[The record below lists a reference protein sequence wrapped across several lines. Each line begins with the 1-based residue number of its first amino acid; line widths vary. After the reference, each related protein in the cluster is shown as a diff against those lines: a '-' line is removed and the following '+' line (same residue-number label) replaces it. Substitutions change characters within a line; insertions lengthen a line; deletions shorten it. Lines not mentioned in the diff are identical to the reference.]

1 MSLIPRKS
9 RLVKNAEVI
18 NGNKRDM
25 RKKVI
30 KSTTKDSDL
39 KRAITKRAN
48 GGLASFIELEETPI
62 SFTPTEFSE
71 YNFPLSNTYI
81 DIKQKEQPVE
91 FEEESTTSS
100 KYVPLTNDKKQS
112 STIPFD
118 KLIDE
123 VSQGNESVKNL
134 KKFLTDT
141 ARVESNFDFK
151 VQNKAG
157 APAYGAF
164 QFMDFNI
171 KPLGV
176 SIEEFRNNPR
186 LQIEA
191 AAKLAEQFKSQFTE
205 EDRRL
210 AKEKGYSENALLA
223 GAWLGGVGGVRKVL
237 RGEGNPSDK
246 HWSKEEKGT
255 TVKDRMDKFNKM
267 QEGGV
272 LKCQTGDKFI
282 IPEYGSEKDFDEFIL
297 INEKFKPKTYR
308 DAKGK
313 LTLGYG
319 LRQTYDEDLNPTPVK
334 LGQTITE
341 EEARIQ
347 HERRK
352 QLDMRQIKKRLPNF
366 DLYPKGLQYA
376 IRDMV
381 FNSGETSTFNP
392 NTKFMKALKAYDS
405 SGDYSNW
412 DSVKGIA
419 KHIDWNLDTE
429 GNLGVRAGMRRAM
442 ATEIYDWND
451 NETIGKYHT
460 NPKDKNYYVNSPYWQ
475 FGQLNPKTKGN
486 KIKSRQLGGVLKCQD
501 GKKVDPTILE
511 YWKKQNVVL
520 PEPRHEQVNV
530 DNRTKELKEAQEK
543 DANTKKLGNN
553 LKQFGIDTRNQLGT
567 MLSYVNP
574 SFGLALGLGDAGI
587 STLNGNYIEG
597 GI

>member
-1 MSLIPRKS
+1 
-9 RLVKNAEVI
+9 
-18 NGNKRDM
+18 
-25 RKKVI
+25 
-30 KSTTKDSDL
+30 
-39 KRAITKRAN
+39 
-48 GGLASFIELEETPI
+48 
-62 SFTPTEFSE
+62 
-71 YNFPLSNTYI
+71 
-81 DIKQKEQPVE
+81 
-91 FEEESTTSS
+91 
-100 KYVPLTNDKKQS
+100 
-112 STIPFD
+112 
-118 KLIDE
+118 
-123 VSQGNESVKNL
+123 
-134 KKFLTDT
+134 
-141 ARVESNFDFK
+141 
-151 VQNKAG
+151 
-157 APAYGAF
+157 
-164 QFMDFNI
+164 MDFNI

-176 SIEEFRNNPR
+176 SIEEFRNNPK

-246 HWSKEEKGT
+246 HWSKEGKGT

-282 IPEYGSEKDFDEFIL
+282 IPEYGSEEDFDKFIL
-297 INEKFKPKTYR
+297 ATEKFEPKTYR
-308 DAKGK
+308 DAKGH
-313 LTLGYG
+313 LTIGYG
-319 LRQTYDEDLNPTPVK
+319 LRQTYDKDLNPTPVK

-392 NTKFMKALKAYDS
+392 NTKFMKALKGYDS

-412 DSVKGIA
+412 DLIRGIA

-429 GNLGVRAGMRRAM
+429 GNLGIRAGMRRAM
-442 ATEIYDWND
+442 ATEIYDWDD
-451 NETIGKYHT
+451 NKTINKYHT
-460 NPKDKNYYVNSPYWQ
+460 NPKDANYYINSPYWQ

-501 GKKVDPTILE
+501 GNKVKQSQAERTYNSLNPAVGFSWFQQMLE
-511 YWKKQNVVL
+511 L
-520 PEPRHEQVNV
+520 PFLWDSHFKNTVPPRKEKEMATPVEEAYFKHYLNLGR
-530 DNRTKELKEAQEK
+530 NKELVPDTQSRINWDK
-543 DANTKKLGNN
+543 DNAGDSEYVGIPQPVARRVQAIADTLNTGKIYREYNKYQKTNPNLPSKGRIGEIYEFGKKLLTSNKGEQANESMSVKSIKRPN
-553 LKQFGIDTRNQLGT
+553 HIQSNATGLEIFGEGGFGIKWDKSSKVLKIYDTYDFPEKFIGEHKIPQRKRPLRIREDIKFDPKKG
-567 MLSYVNP
+567 SYLLRDNMK
-574 SFGLALGLGDAGI
+574 
-587 STLNGNYIEG
+587 NYYEDESKYYK
-597 GI
+597 